1 MSQSVKEKI
10 KTKQYLLED
19 YIFKRIYSQPEL
31 LKAFLRDFANYAD
44 RPELLEEIEI
54 ISTETILNNYKR
66 NQKEMRADILIYFK
80 NIILDFEGYSILNEE
95 GMYKFENYISRLNG
109 GQLRKTEQHKN
120 VKKII
125 SIVVVDE
132 VEGNIGLEDTWFQRY
147 NFKGESPNYHELPF
161 HTEIFIL
168 RLDMLPKVEYYDV
181 DNNLQRY
188 MMLMKETSPK
198 VRLQIAREDKDLM
211 TIAAYPTEV
220 MQDKVLS
227 SAYTFEEKQKTIFY
241 GMGKEDGR
249 EEGREERNIE
259 IAKAM
264 LEESDVSYISKVTC
278 LSVEKL
284 EKLKKV

>member
-1 MSQSVKEKI
+1 MSQAIQEKI

-19 YIFKRIYSQPEL
+19 YLFKKIYSQPDL
-31 LKAFLRDFANYAD
+31 LKAFLRDFADYANC
-44 RPELLEEIEI
+44 PELLEDIET
-54 ISTETILNNYKR
+54 ISTETILDNYKR

-80 NIILDFEGYSILNEE
+80 NIILDFEGYSTLNKE

-109 GQLRKTEQHKN
+109 GQLRKHEEHKN
-120 VKKII
+120 VKKVI

-181 DNNLQRY
+181 NNNLLRHL
-188 MMLMKETSPK
+188 MLMKETSPK

-227 SAYTFEEKQKTIFY
+227 SAYTFEEKQKTICY
-241 GMGKEDGR
+241 GEGKED
-249 EEGREERNIE
+249 GREERNIE
-259 IAKAM
+259 ITKAM
-264 LEESDVSYISKVTC
+264 LNKHCDISLISEVTDLSIEEI
-278 LSVEKL
+278 
-284 EKLKKV
+284 EKLKKA